1 MRVPYDQIFAVVDGR
16 IAPLLPIRIGNMT
29 NDVGIPV
36 PPELRV
42 DGIEVAALIGYD
54 LEAEQEDGL
63 LVIKGFHSPATQ
75 DDLTE

>member
-42 DGIEVAALIGYD
+42 DGIEIAALIGYD
-54 LEAEQEDGL
+54 LEVEQEDGL
-63 LVIKGFHSPATQ
+63 VVIKGFHSPDTQ